1 MKHQEDLTR
10 LISRIRSKHK
20 YDDPLPEKAVH
31 KLLFFADKEAR
42 KRDIPLS
49 VPYFWY
55 RYGTLS
61 PLPSPATEPTNKP
74 RGGITDDDLDLLA
87 STVLDQY
94 YGTSLEELTDL
105 MYEFTPYQVQ
115 QDWRVLD
122 KKLRTHHSEYHNFYE
137 VNPSRESIRESSKAV
152 YENFPVEQHPRYE
165 GDLTRWYSAI
175 TRELYNDE
183 MSVERMM
190 EVNTAFWGTFSITLA
205 RNHRHEIDLEGVK
218 RVLSVDSLEAAH
230 KQRRQLIRKY
240 DSEGVTDKFAGYTP
254 NDVEERAVEALAG
267 TVIK

>member
-1 MKHQEDLTR
+1 MKHREDLAR
-10 LISRIRSKHK
+10 LISRIRKKHK

-31 KLLFFADKEAR
+31 KLLFFAGQEAK

-61 PLPSPATEPTNKP
+61 PLPSSSTEPTNKTQNN
-74 RGGITDDDLDLLA
+74 ITDDDLDHLA
-87 STVLDQY
+87 STTLEQY

-105 MYEFTPYQVQ
+105 MYEFAPYHVQ
-115 QDWRVLD
+115 QEWRVLD

-137 VNPSRESIRESSKAV
+137 VNPSRESIRESTKAV
-152 YENFPVEQHPRYE
+152 YKNFPLEQYPGYE
-165 GDLTRWYSAI
+165 RDLTRWYSAI

-183 MSVERMM
+183 IVIERMM

-218 RVLSVDSLEAAH
+218 QVLSLNSLEAAH
-230 KQRRQLIRKY
+230 KKRRQLIRKF
-240 DSEGVTDKFAGYTP
+240 DSEGVKDKFEGYTT
-254 NDVEERAVEALAG
+254 NDVEERAAKALAG
-267 TVIK
+267 TVIG